1 MNKKTKRQ
9 KSILPGATGVR
20 VVKTKGNPNGDI
32 GFALKLFKKEL
43 KETGRLQELRERR
56 YFTPKSEKRRVQIQR
71 AKYFQK
77 MESLRDKQ

>member
-1 MNKKTKRQ
+1 MNQRLKRQ

-20 VVKTKGNPNGDI
+20 VVKTKSNPKGDI
-32 GFALKLFKKEL
+32 GFALKIFKKEL

-56 YFTPKSEKRRVQIQR
+56 YFTPKSEKRRVQVQR